1 MHSRQHGLRLL
12 KISLVFQLESTWK
25 GKRNCGKGGI
35 KPYGFL
41 SGKWT
46 AEVKNLQY
54 GTQFFSSLLSPKF
67 FLEVCFVKVEMLLA
81 ETRSNEWK
89 GQSGAAATASSESL
103 PFWRT
108 HYLALSDLSLF
119 NQPMS
124 AAWLPSV
131 RSGFIGREVGWLA
144 RDISWSVGRFVSYK
158 IIQLCQRA
166 VVAKVRG
173 VCIF

>member
-1 MHSRQHGLRLL
+1 
-12 KISLVFQLESTWK
+12 
-25 GKRNCGKGGI
+25 
-35 KPYGFL
+35 
-41 SGKWT
+41 
-46 AEVKNLQY
+46 
-54 GTQFFSSLLSPKF
+54 
-67 FLEVCFVKVEMLLA
+67 MLLA

-124 AAWLPSV
+124 AAWLPSI
-131 RSGFIGREVGWLA
+131 RSGSIGREVGWLA

-166 VVAKVRG
+166 VVDKVRG
-173 VCIF
+173 VCVFLKWIKQWNNSLERLRALYSLVHPELQGCDMESSSHSSGAPWDTELLSLFPIVMLLAWL